1 MSNRMYTYK
10 LEEIAKLVSGGTPD
24 RERKEYYAPVGTPWI
39 KIENLN
45 RGKILSTAE
54 YLSKEGCEKV
64 NLIPKDSVL
73 FSIVGTVGKVGI
85 AGCKA
90 AMNQQIV
97 ALIFNEKKVLP
108 MYGYYLLR
116 YHAKKI
122 KKLANQTTMALIS
135 RKTLG
140 QYCVQVPEDM
150 ETQRSI
156 VEQLQRL
163 EELVREKETLQDK
176 AAELTV
182 CMFNRIFADEVRY
195 HERLPLR
202 EYLSLPISQK
212 AVERHPAAAGDVM
225 LRNGKALLLEAGFGA
240 EEKADRQTCRIRTD
254 REQLYPEVLWGYLL
268 HPEMEKLLYTPA
280 KAEEHRR
287 RPITGAKLE
296 QLPVPY
302 FSREKQEI
310 YKACVRKIR
319 ELEQLWEKELL
330 LARDILE
337 AAQER
342 LLTGETLEEKRGL
355 SAAPAKA
362 AEADNAGKDQA
373 VFYYDAKKKR
383 ISVAVDAASE
393 EVLAKMLAAAGD
405 VSGRLSLAAEGVSL
419 VLEGKVKQQT
429 GGQKEQTKE

>member
-1 MSNRMYTYK
+1 MCTYK

-24 RERKEYYAPVGTPWI
+24 REKKEYYSAAGTPWV
-39 KIENLN
+39 KIENLD
-45 RGKILSTAE
+45 RGVILSTTE
-54 YLSKEGCEKV
+54 YLSGEGCEKV
-64 NLIPKDSVL
+64 NLVPKDSIL

-85 AGCKA
+85 AGCRL

-97 ALIFNEKKVLP
+97 ALIFNEKKILP

-156 VEQLQRL
+156 VEQLQKL
-163 EELVREKETLQDK
+163 EGLVREKEMLPDK
-176 AAELTV
+176 AAELSV
-182 CMFNRIFADEVRY
+182 RMFDRFFAAEVRY

-212 AVERHPAAAGDVM
+212 AVEQHPAAAGDVL
-225 LRNGKALLLEAGFGA
+225 LRNGKAILLKEGAGA
-240 EEKADRQTCRIRTD
+240 EEKTDRQTCRIRTD

-268 HPEMEKLLYTPA
+268 HPEMENVLYTPA

-296 QLPVPY
+296 RLPVPY

-310 YKACVRKIR
+310 YKACVQKIR
-319 ELEQLWEKELL
+319 ELEQIWEKELL

-337 AAQER
+337 SAQER
-342 LLTGETLEEKRGL
+342 LLTGETLEEKEEL
-355 SAAPAKA
+355 SSIPAKA

-393 EVLAKMLAAAGD
+393 EALAKILAAAGG
-405 VSGRLSLAAEGVSL
+405 VRGRLSLEADGVSL
-419 VLEGKVKQQT
+419 VLEGQIKQQT
-429 GGQKEQTKE
+429 GGQKGQTEGQKEG